1 MIQFPLLRN
10 DLRSAVCEVSQSG
23 GSLFNILRFVCRGRR
38 TVRNS
43 GLCAERN
50 GHKFIRIG
58 GESESRFGGFLGDEG
73 GGDCCCFKI
82 KGGVFGEELSS
93 RQSGIRNENLV
104 RRKRRKEFWGYN

>member
-1 MIQFPLLRN
+1 MK
-10 DLRSAVCEVSQSG
+10 SVSQSG

-58 GESESRFGGFLGDEG
+58 GESESRFGGFLCDEG
-73 GGDCCCFKI
+73 AMVVVVIILK
-82 KGGVFGEELSS
+82 V
-93 RQSGIRNENLV
+93 
-104 RRKRRKEFWGYN
+104 GYLGKS